1 MAAPAVTTRHVY
13 QSCGACSGCRLDIDC
28 GACLPCKQTLNFRGL
43 TLLRPVCVQRV
54 CTNPILQKVLEAAAA
69 DDEVQSLDGD
79 ADSYLEGDLSDVSSL
94 GR

>member
-1 MAAPAVTTRHVY
+1 
-13 QSCGACSGCRLDIDC
+13 
-28 GACLPCKQTLNFRGL
+28 
-43 TLLRPVCVQRV
+43 VQRV